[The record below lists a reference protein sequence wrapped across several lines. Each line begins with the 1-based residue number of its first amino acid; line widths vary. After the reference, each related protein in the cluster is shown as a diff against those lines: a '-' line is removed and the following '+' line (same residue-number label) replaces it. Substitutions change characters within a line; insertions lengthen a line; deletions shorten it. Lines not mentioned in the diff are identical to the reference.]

1 MNRKNHLFRH
11 IVYSEWRR
19 ICKTPI
25 QLVLVIAVPFVLML
39 FLLWGIHTVR
49 ASTTNY
55 DGRVYCQTEE
65 QRDYASTLLEK
76 YPSFDSEVGD
86 IEVAKSD
93 VHHGHPDIALVVSAD
108 NITAIYD
115 SNLLSSS
122 NALKDASNLGTEL
135 SFFLE
140 SEETHEHY
148 LASQPETIMVNLSTE
163 VELLDNVLDQV
174 IGVVG
179 MILFLS
185 MASNAMT
192 MSSHAITG
200 EKERQTFDTLVLCP
214 TPLHTVLGGKI
225 LVIGTQIFLAGFM
238 GCLGTITGLYLWAR
252 DDFQLIARSIN
263 GRATWILVLL
273 ALLLSTSMLITGIFA
288 IISAAFPETKK
299 TALFGSLGM
308 VVVSFASMIPSF
320 THTSILKYIP
330 ITNFSLLMKDACKSQ
345 IQVAPVLGS
354 IGIAILVSILCVIL
368 SRRLWERSHE

>member
-39 FLLWGIHTVR
+39 FLFWGLHSVR
-49 ASTTNY
+49 TSTSSYN
-55 DGRVYCQTEE
+55 GKIYCQTEE
-65 QRDYASTLLEK
+65 QRAYVTSLTER
-76 YPSFDSEVGD
+76 YPSFNCEVGD
-86 IEVAKSD
+86 IEIAKSD
-93 VHHGHPDIALVVSAD
+93 VHHGDPDIALVIGD
-108 NITAIYD
+108 NDITGIYD

-122 NALKDASNLGTEL
+122 KAMQETADLGKEL

-140 SEETHEHY
+140 GEEVHARY
-148 LASQPETIMVNLSTE
+148 LASQPETKMVNLSTDE
-163 VELLDNVLDQV
+163 EMLDNVLDQV
-174 IGVVG
+174 VGVVG

-192 MSSHAITG
+192 MSGHSITG

-214 TPLHTVLGGKI
+214 TPLHAVLFGKVF
-225 LVIGTQIFLAGFM
+225 VIGTQIFLAGFM

-252 DDFQLIARSIN
+252 SDFRLIARSIDGN
-263 GRATWILVLL
+263 AMWLLVLL
-273 ALLLSTSMLITGIFA
+273 GLMLSVSMLITGIFA
-288 IISAAFPETKK
+288 IIASAFPETKK

-308 VVVSFASMIPSF
+308 IVVSFASMIPSF

-330 ITNFSLLMKDACKSQ
+330 ITNFSLLMKDACKNQ